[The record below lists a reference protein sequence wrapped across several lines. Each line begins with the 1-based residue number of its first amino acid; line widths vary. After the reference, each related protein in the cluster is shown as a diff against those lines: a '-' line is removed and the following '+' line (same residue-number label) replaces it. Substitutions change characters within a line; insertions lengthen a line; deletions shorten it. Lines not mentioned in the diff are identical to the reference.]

1 VANAPRRSLGIIPSA
16 AHPLMTPLFERLQTE
31 HPGIR
36 LNIAE
41 SQGIGLDSMLHTGAV
56 DLAILFRI
64 NRPNAREEKL
74 LSVAHTYLVSAPGNE
89 ITQGPTVNF
98 SRLSGLRLI
107 LPRRAAAE
115 IPNVIVYSSAR
126 VARRAWSKRAPT
138 IHSPAN

>member
-1 VANAPRRSLGIIPSA
+1 
-16 AHPLMTPLFERLQTE
+16 MTPLFERLQTE

-41 SQGIGLDSMLHTGAV
+41 SQGIELDSMLDTGALN
-56 DLAILFRI
+56 LAILFRF

-74 LSVAHTYLVSAPGNE
+74 AHTYLVSAPGNE